1 MKCLWYYEW
10 VKLPRKLI
18 PEGKG
23 VMGDFIRLAGRA
35 AFRKGISSYC
45 GYNNVVEPGM
55 WAGGIV
61 GIKSILGV
69 KSRNRALEAL
79 ERLNSLNYIKYELN
93 EANKKLEYRIKD
105 WVIKCSGEPCMKGA
119 VYTTNGYGFLCIP
132 RDITER
138 LVNNN
143 YIFDE
148 ADAWLD
154 LWCHTAVNDPNNAF
168 SYMAPAIQ
176 YGKYGAVLTLET
188 LGQRWGWEKTKVWR
202 FMKKHGDA
210 FALYRL
216 SSSYGCLIFNKLY
229 PCDKEISLPAQEEI
243 NDVISTIKQYS
254 AYITKTGSE
263 HEHLSNMVAWYS
275 RKITC
280 SHYACEDIDKGK
292 DRYDR
297 DNEKDIAH
305 NCMPGCHRCIK
316 KNEDCDASGNYRVAD
331 SCPIIYAYFSLCRN
345 SLNNNDCSK
354 VNYISADEKKDI
366 RGPCIRFVDL
376 DNAWFPYAAEE

>member
-1 MKCLWYYEW
+1 MKCPWYYEW

-45 GYNNVVEPGM
+45 GYNNVVESGM

-69 KSRNRALEAL
+69 KSRNKALEAL

-119 VYTTNGYGFLCIP
+119 VYTTN
-132 RDITER
+132 E
-138 LVNNN
+138 
-143 YIFDE
+143 
-148 ADAWLD
+148 
-154 LWCHTAVNDPNNAF
+154 
-168 SYMAPAIQ
+168 
-176 YGKYGAVLTLET
+176 
-188 LGQRWGWEKTKVWR
+188 
-202 FMKKHGDA
+202 KHGDA

-229 PCDKEISLPAQEEI
+229 PCDKEVSLPAQEEI

-280 SHYACEDIDKGK
+280 SHFACEDIDKGK